1 MNNIGVEWIK
11 MQAPKITIIKIGG
24 SVLTNKGGGRPVFQT
39 RTALRIARELLR
51 YKKTSREGFVL
62 VHGAGSF
69 AHPLAKR
76 YRIQDPDPGAKNE
89 LGAAK
94 THLGAKKLNMRV
106 AETFIKIGCPVIPI
120 SPFSFVVQD
129 KGRIASFDTDAICV
143 LINQGLVPLLHGDVV
158 CDKSWKFSVCSG
170 DQIVSFLSA
179 QLRATRVLFATDVD
193 GIAAQDPKK
202 SHRPGFFKR
211 LTKKRAVWLAQSTIS
226 SRSDVTGTMG
236 GKLLE
241 ISKMRGDVAVFSGL
255 KRGNLLAVLQGKSR
269 GTLVA

>member
-1 MNNIGVEWIK
+1 M
-11 MQAPKITIIKIGG
+11 
-24 SVLTNKGGGRPVFQT
+24 LTNKGGGRPIFQT

-76 YRIQDPDPGAKNE
+76 YRIQSPNPDTKNE
-89 LGAAK
+89 LGALK
-94 THLGAKKLNMRV
+94 THLGAKKLNVLV
-106 AETFIKIGCPVIPI
+106 AETFIKVGCPIIPI
-120 SPFSFVVQD
+120 SPFSFVVQN
-129 KGRIASFDTDAICV
+129 KGRIASFDTNFILA
-143 LINQGLVPLLHGDVV
+143 LINQELIPLLHGDVTY
-158 CDKSWKFSVCSG
+158 DKSWKFSVCSG

-179 QLRATRVLFATDVD
+179 KLRTKRVLFATDVD
-193 GIAAQDPKK
+193 GVAAQDPKK
-202 SHRPGFFKR
+202 ILRSNFFKR
-211 LTKKRAVWLAQSTIS
+211 LTKKRAVRLAQNTAP

-241 ISKMRGDVAVFSGL
+241 ISKMRGNVIVFNGL

-269 GTLVA
+269 GTLVV